1 MTNITPIKGIRLSP
15 EAGVDYSSMITL
27 PYDVIDPELQE
38 KYYEKS
44 SYNVIRL
51 EYSKSLPDDN
61 IFFNKY
67 TRAASTFQEWLE
79 KGILY
84 QEETAAIYFY
94 DQHFAYGDKK
104 YLRRGIFCGVELSP
118 FQEGNIIPHEETM
131 DKPKEDRLKLIN
143 SCEANFSPIF
153 GLYRD
158 RDMIIDNLGSVL
170 KEKNNPVISF
180 TDDEGQTHRVWAATD
195 AQTISIVQNF
205 FKDKKIFIADGHHR
219 YETALQFYLQ
229 KRKESGDP
237 KKFNHVLMALV
248 NIYDEGLLSFPTHR
262 LVAQS
267 SLKTGDLLAKLQKN
281 FIISELPGPQNR
293 EQLQSA
299 LESTT
304 TATQA
309 KELSLL
315 LYTCEGKLYKLKLKS
330 TQNLSFPLLDT
341 FVLHE
346 LILGSLL
353 GLGEA
358 ERKNQSGLFYLKD
371 EWEAKESVDSNKA
384 LYVFYLNRPPME
396 KIIDLAERGIRMPQ
410 KSTYFYPKMITGLI
424 MLKH

>member
-1 MTNITPIKGIRLSP
+1 MTNITPIQGIRLSP
-15 EAGVDYSSMITL
+15 GAGLDYSSMITP
-27 PYDVIDPELQE
+27 PYDVIDPKLQE

-61 IFFNKY
+61 IFYNKY

-79 KGILY
+79 KDILY
-84 QEETAAIYFY
+84 REETPAIYFY
-94 DQHFAYGDKK
+94 DQHFTCGDKK
-104 YLRRGIFCGVELSP
+104 YLRRGLFCGVELSP

-143 SCEANFSPIF
+143 CCEANFSPIF

-158 RDMIIDNLGSVL
+158 KDMFIDNLGSIL
-170 KEKNNPVISF
+170 KEKINPVINF
-180 TDDEGQTHRVWAATD
+180 TDDDGQTHRVWAATEPKI
-195 AQTISIVQNF
+195 ISAVQDF
-205 FKDKKIFIADGHHR
+205 FKNKKIFIADGHHR

-229 KRKESGDP
+229 KRKESGDS

-267 SLKTGDLLAKLQKN
+267 KIETGTLLSKLQKN
-281 FIISELPGPQNR
+281 FNLSELPRPQNR
-293 EQLQSA
+293 EQLQSV

-304 TATQA
+304 TSTQA

-315 LYTCEGKLYKLKLKS
+315 LYTSEGKLYKLKLKNL
-330 TQNLSFPLLDT
+330 QNLSFPLLDT

-346 LILGSLL
+346 LILGSIL

-358 ERKNQSGLFYLKD
+358 ERKNQSGLIYLKD
-371 EWEAKESVDSNKA
+371 EWDAKEFVDSNKA

-396 KIIDLAERGIRMPQ
+396 KIIDLAEKGIRMPQ